1 MTVFPSLL
9 RNAQWKAAIQGNLAL
24 CSNGQ
29 DSVYSWPA
37 PGSVFQC
44 RVWEVEMKLIL
55 IAAIAGSIF
64 SGGCTSCGSGP
75 QGTYSDPVGS
85 FILELR
91 SGGKATFTVMGDA
104 ASCTYRVDG
113 NKLMLACKNDK
124 ATFTMNDD
132 GSLTSPPGTFMPP
145 LRKGKRS

>member
-1 MTVFPSLL
+1 
-9 RNAQWKAAIQGNLAL
+9 
-24 CSNGQ
+24 
-29 DSVYSWPA
+29 
-37 PGSVFQC
+37 
-44 RVWEVEMKLIL
+44 MKLIL

-64 SGGCTSCGSGP
+64 SGGCSSGDSGP

-124 ATFTMNDD
+124 TTFTMHDD
-132 GSLTSPPGTFMPP
+132 GSLTGPPETFMPA